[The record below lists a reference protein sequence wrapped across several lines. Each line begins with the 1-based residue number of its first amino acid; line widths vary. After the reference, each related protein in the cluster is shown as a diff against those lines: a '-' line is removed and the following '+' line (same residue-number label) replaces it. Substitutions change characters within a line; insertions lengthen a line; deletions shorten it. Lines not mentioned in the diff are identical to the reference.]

1 VIVWRVSNVQQTTV
15 PVFNERRMS
24 HLLFTTF
31 HNVTLASMDL
41 INSTVQ
47 HLTTILDP
55 TWLAILYKLPYIAL
69 YIVAGIVAVFIV
81 LLAISACGFSS
92 AGVVAGSLASLIQS
106 MCHGGAVAA
115 GSLFATCQSIGAAGP
130 SCWLITLIFL
140 IGGGLAL
147 FGIITWER
155 WRKSG

>member
-24 HLLFTTF
+24 HLSFTTF

-106 MCHGGAVAA
+106 MCHG
-115 GSLFATCQSIGAAGP
+115 
-130 SCWLITLIFL
+130 CWLITLIFL